1 VPSEEP
7 KKRVLEIG
15 IANVEDEKRAF
26 EERVEYVRVY
36 TITQR
41 KKEWIMQCNEEVNEL
56 ILKAWKFVFFY
67 SKGKIR

>member
-1 VPSEEP
+1 M
-7 KKRVLEIG
+7 LELG
-15 IANVEDEKRAF
+15 IANVEEERRVF
-26 EERVEYVRVY
+26 EERVEYVRDY

-41 KKEWIMQCNEEVNEL
+41 KKEGIMQCNEEVNEL